1 MPSSSP
7 CWPGEVV
14 RRRLLYPVAV
24 LVVGLAFASCSAIT
38 GRSTYEVKANF
49 SQTIALFP
57 GSFVRELGIDIGSV
71 TRVVNQGDHVQ
82 VTMAVR
88 TKFPLRPDAN
98 AILVADSVLGER
110 YVQFTPAFTGGD
122 HLQPGSVIPIER
134 TAVPVETDQVLRSLH
149 NVLSAIDPNNA
160 KDVVTNLA
168 DILNGQGTKLNDLLS
183 HASGTLQVLADK
195 STDLGQLTDS
205 LASLTGALRTRT
217 DALAALIRDY
227 DTVSQIIADDRQ
239 NVDGT
244 ISQLT
249 AATGQAAALLSR
261 NLPGLKDDVNV
272 LTTAGQSLDR
282 NIDSLDVGLSNAP
295 RLFNAAKNAYDPQH
309 NWLPLNS
316 QTSPAATSAV
326 LVARIRDSLA
336 GICRR
341 LAVRNPS
348 LAPALAACGNP
359 NSGFFDPILNLI
371 PGIIARLPGQT
382 GPAAVGSAT
391 ASPAAAGSAK
401 TSAGAS
407 TVKAASATAAPTDA
421 VSAFAQGLA
430 AIPGLSSA
438 QATALAGTPQSAVA
452 ALTSAPSDSAQ
463 TVAGL
468 AGFDPDQVLGPRPVL
483 SAAPTRHRRGLLAAV
498 GHFLGSIL

>member
-1 MPSSSP
+1 M
-7 CWPGEVV
+7 
-14 RRRLLYPVAV
+14 RRRLVYPVIVV
-24 LVVGLAFASCSAIT
+24 LLAIVSASCSVISR
-38 GRSTYEVKANF
+38 GSTYNVLANF

-57 GSFVRELGIDIGSV
+57 GSFVRELGIDVGSV
-71 TRVVNQGDHVQ
+71 TKVVNQGDHVQ
-82 VTMAVR
+82 VTMSIG

-110 YVQFTPAFTGGD
+110 YVQFTPAYTGGD
-122 HLQPGSVIPIER
+122 RMQPGALIPIER

-149 NVLSAIDPNNA
+149 NVLSAIDPINA

-168 DILNGQGTKLNDLLS
+168 DVVNGQGTKLNDLLA

-249 AATGQAAALLSR
+249 SATGQAAALLAR
-261 NLPGLKDDVNV
+261 NLPGLKDDLNV

-282 NIDSLDVGLSNAP
+282 NIDSLDVGLANAP
-295 RLFNAAKNAYDPQH
+295 RLFAAAKNAYDPQH
-309 NWLPLNS
+309 NWLPLNT
-316 QTSPAATSAV
+316 QASPAASSAV

-341 LAVRNPS
+341 LAVRNPAS
-348 LAPALAACGNP
+348 APALAACGNP
-359 NSGFFDPILNLI
+359 NSGFFDPILGLI
-371 PGIIARLPGQT
+371 PGIIAKIPGQT
-382 GPAAVGSAT
+382 GPASGTPAKGSGSTAVR
-391 ASPAAAGSAK
+391 AAG
-401 TSAGAS
+401 
-407 TVKAASATAAPTDA
+407 AAPADA

-430 AIPGLSSA
+430 AIPGLNAA
-438 QATALAGTPQSAVA
+438 QLA
-452 ALTSAPSDSAQ
+452 ALTGAPQAAGPT
-463 TVAGL
+463 TVGPATAPATAAAL

-483 SAAPTRHRRGLLAAV
+483 QAAPTRHHRGVWAAV
-498 GHFLGSIL
+498 RHFFGSIL

>member
-1 MPSSSP
+1 M
-7 CWPGEVV
+7 V
-14 RRRLLYPVAV
+14 RRRLVYPVV
-24 LVVGLAFASCSAIT
+24 TLVVALVFASCSAIT
-38 GRSTYEVKANF
+38 TGPTYNVLANF

-57 GSFVRELGIDIGSV
+57 GSFVRELGIDVGSV
-71 TRVVNQGDHVQ
+71 TKVVNQGDHVQ
-82 VTMAVR
+82 VTMAIR

-110 YVQFTPAFTGGD
+110 YVQFTPAYTGGD
-122 HLQPGSVIPIER
+122 RLVPGSVIPIER

-168 DILNGQGTKLNDLLS
+168 NIVNGQGTKLNDLLS

-217 DALAALIRDY
+217 DALASLIRDY

-244 ISQLT
+244 ISQLSS
-249 AATGQAAALLSR
+249 ATGQAAALLSR
-261 NLPGLKDDVNV
+261 NLPGLKDDLNV

-282 NIDSLDVGLSNAP
+282 NIDSLDVGLANAP
-295 RLFNAAKNAYDPQH
+295 RLFTAAKNAYDPQH
-309 NWLPLNS
+309 NWLPLNT
-316 QTSPAATSAV
+316 QASPAATSAV

-341 LAVRNPS
+341 LAVRNPA

-371 PGIIARLPGQT
+371 PGIIAKIPGQT
-382 GPAAVGSAT
+382 GPASGGPVAGT
-391 ASPAAAGSAK
+391 AAANNAK
-401 TSAGAS
+401 AA
-407 TVKAASATAAPTDA
+407 VKAAGATAAPTDA
-421 VSAFAQGLA
+421 MSAFGQGLA
-430 AIPGLSSA
+430 AIPGLSSL
-438 QATALAGTPQSAVA
+438 QAA
-452 ALTSAPSDSAQ
+452 ALTGAPRAALSAMASPPSAPAP
-463 TVAGL
+463 TAAAL
-468 AGFDPDQVLGPRPVL
+468 ANFDPDQVLGPRPVL
-483 SAAPTRHRRGLLAAV
+483 HAAPTRHHRGLLAAI
-498 GHFLGSIL
+498 GHFVGSIL